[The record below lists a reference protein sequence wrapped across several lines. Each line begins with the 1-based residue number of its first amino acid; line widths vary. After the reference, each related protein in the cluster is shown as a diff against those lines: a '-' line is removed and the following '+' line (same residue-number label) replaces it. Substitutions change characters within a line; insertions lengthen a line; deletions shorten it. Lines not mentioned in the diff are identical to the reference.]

1 MWRPELSPQ
10 RRLMP
15 NDIETADSPAARSHP
30 LFVVGIGASAGGIKP
45 LTEFFSRVAPDGNMA
60 YVVILHLSPQF
71 ESNLS
76 SVLQSRTSIPVT
88 QVNSAVTVEPNH
100 VYVIPPSK
108 NLVMD
113 DGLIRPIE
121 LEPPRGAHT
130 IDLCF
135 RTLADAYGKNAIAIL
150 LSGTGADGT
159 LGVGRVKEEGGF
171 VIAQD
176 PAEAEYADMPR
187 NAISAG
193 VVDLILPVS
202 EMAAKVLALRNSAA
216 RLQITPEPEEVR
228 TADDDE
234 MALREVLTIL
244 RLRTGNDFTHYKRP
258 TLLRRIARRMQ
269 VNDLPDPNAYVEFIH
284 THPDEIPA
292 LLRDLLITVTNFFRD
307 ADAFELLEKEVIPSL
322 FAGKGPNDQVRV
334 WSAGC
339 ASGEEAYSLAM
350 LLVEYAEQLS
360 DPPRIQVFATDI
372 DEHAITEARDCH
384 YPLTISI
391 DVSPERLRRF
401 FTRSGDHYQVKKELR
416 ETVLFAV
423 HNVIRD
429 PPFSRLDL
437 ISCRNFL
444 IYLNRSMQ
452 ERVLEIFHFA
462 LRPNGYLFLG
472 ASESAEKTPVEF
484 IPIDKKR
491 RIFKRRENGG
501 RAQPAPTLFSGGR
514 WPLRL
519 PESRGDGEKLISGGQ
534 LHQQVVEQF
543 APPSVLVDENYDV
556 VHLSTHAARYLLISG
571 GEPTHN
577 LLKLVLPDL
586 RLDLRSALLE
596 ARSREVPD
604 GTLSRQIST
613 RIDGKVRNVR
623 IGVRAVRPH
632 PDESQLFFLVTFEE
646 SSDLI
651 AEDQSTTAVSK
662 SGMETAHKLEEE
674 LQRTKEQLRIT
685 IEQYETSTEELRAS
699 NEELQAINEELR
711 SATEELESSKE
722 ELQSINEELTTVNQ
736 EYKDKI
742 EEVGRINS
750 DLQNLMAAIEIGTMF
765 LDRALQIKRYTPQIQ
780 QLFNVTP
787 LDIGRPLRHFT
798 HQLDYP
804 NLTDDAE
811 EVLRSLRTI
820 EREVHSHDDRWYLA
834 RLLPYRTIEDITNRR
849 REEEQLLRR
858 TAELEQRA
866 EILNMEPAFI
876 LDSDRRITMWSSRCE
891 STYGYSADEAIGKN
905 AHELLK
911 TVFPQTRAEVDVQ
924 LQRTSQ
930 WEGELIHTIKSG
942 AQIVVA
948 SHWILHRDDNRP
960 ASILEMNI
968 DVTARRRAEEALREA
983 DRNTD
988 RFLATLA
995 HELRNPLGAIRN
1007 GLALMRR
1014 AGRDSAAASRAS
1026 EIVERQVGSLTRL
1039 VDDLVDVERLRHG
1052 QIKLQK
1058 SRIELRSV
1066 INAAVEMSQP
1076 RIEDGR
1082 HHLKVTTPP
1091 QAVEFEGDL
1100 TRLAQV
1106 ISNLLDNAAKYT
1118 PKGGNIEL
1126 SGERDANQIVI
1137 KVRDSGM
1144 GIGAEMLPKL
1154 FELYAQGQPL
1164 PGNPSQGF
1172 GVGLAL
1178 VRQIV
1183 ELHGGSVSASSDG
1196 PGRGSEFVVRLPV
1209 TAPAAKVS
1217 RS

>member
-1 MWRPELSPQ
+1 
-10 RRLMP
+10 MP

-30 LFVVGIGASAGGIKP
+30 FFVVGLGASAGGVKP
-45 LTEFFSRVAPDGNMA
+45 LTEFFSRVSPDGNMA
-60 YVVILHLSPQF
+60 YVVILHLSPEH

-76 SVLQSRTSIPVT
+76 ALLQSRTSIPVT
-88 QVNSAVTVEPNH
+88 QVNSTVTVEPNH
-100 VYVIPPSK
+100 IYVIPPSK

-113 DGLIRPIE
+113 DGLIRPVD
-121 LEPPRGAHT
+121 LEPPRGVHT

-135 RTLADAYGKNAIAIL
+135 RTLAQAYGKNAIAIL

-159 LGVGRVKEEGGF
+159 LGIGRVKEEGGF

-176 PAEAEYADMPR
+176 PAEAEYGDMPR
-187 NAISAG
+187 NAINAG
-193 VVDLILPVS
+193 MVDLILPVA
-202 EMAAKVLALRNSAA
+202 EMAAKVLSLRNNAE
-216 RLQITPEPEEVR
+216 RLEFAPEPEEVR
-228 TADDDE
+228 AADGDE
-234 MALREVLTIL
+234 IALREVLTIL

-269 VNDLPDPNAYVEFIH
+269 VNELPDLNVYVEFIH
-284 THPDEIPA
+284 THPEEIPA
-292 LLRDLLITVTNFFRD
+292 LQRDLLITITNFFRD
-307 ADAFELLEKEVIPSL
+307 ADAFELLEKEVVPAL

-339 ASGEEAYSLAM
+339 ASGEEAYSLAI
-350 LLVEYAEQLS
+350 LLAEYADQLPE
-360 DPPRIQVFATDI
+360 PPRIQVFATDI
-372 DEHAITEARDCH
+372 DEHAISEARDCR
-384 YPLTISI
+384 YPATISI

-401 FTRSGDHYQVKKELR
+401 FSRTGDHYQVKKELR

-437 ISCRNFL
+437 ITCRNLL

-452 ERVLEIFHFA
+452 DRVLEIFHFA
-462 LRPNGYLFLG
+462 LRPNGFLFFG
-472 ASESAEKTPVEF
+472 ASESAETAAVDF
-484 IPIDKKR
+484 GPIDKKR
-491 RIFKRRENGG
+491 RIYKRRDSGG
-501 RAQPAPTLFSGGR
+501 RPQTAPTLFSGR
-514 WPLRL
+514 WPIRL
-519 PESRGDGEKLISGGQ
+519 PETHGEGDNVVSGGH

-556 VHLSTHAARYLLISG
+556 VHLSTHATRYLQISG
-571 GEPTHN
+571 GDPTHN

-596 ARSREVPD
+596 TKSREVPD
-604 GTLSRQIST
+604 GTHSRLITT
-613 RIDGKVRNVR
+613 RIDGKPRNVR
-623 IGVRAVRPH
+623 LGVRAVRPSA
-632 PDESQLFFLVTFEE
+632 DESRLFFLVTFEE
-646 SSDLI
+646 TSDLV
-651 AEDQSTTAVSK
+651 AEGPPSTSSR

-674 LQRTKEQLRIT
+674 LQRTKEQLRVT

-711 SATEELESSKE
+711 SATEELETSKE

-736 EYKDKI
+736 EYKEKI

-750 DLQNLMAAIEIGTMF
+750 DLQNLMAAIDIATIF

-780 QLFNVTP
+780 QLFNITP
-787 LDIGRPLRHFT
+787 LDIGRPLSHFT

-804 NLTDDAE
+804 TLSDDAE

-820 EREVHSHDDRWYLA
+820 EREVHSAGDKWYLA
-834 RLLPYRTIEDITNRR
+834 RLLPYRTIEDRIDGVVVTFVDITTRL
-849 REEEQLLRR
+849 REEAQLRQR
-858 TAELEQRA
+858 TAELEERA
-866 EILNMEPAFI
+866 EILNMAPAFI
-876 LDSDRRITMWSSRCE
+876 LDENRRITMWNSRCE
-891 STYGYSADEAIGKN
+891 STYGFSAQEAIGKN

-911 TVFPQTRAEVDVQ
+911 TVFPQTRAEVDAQ
-924 LQRTSQ
+924 LQRTRQ
-930 WEGELIHTIKSG
+930 WEGELIHTTRSG
-942 AQIVVA
+942 VQIVVA
-948 SHWILHRDDNRP
+948 SHWILHHDENRP
-960 ASILEMNI
+960 PSILEMNI
-968 DVTARRRAEEALREA
+968 DVSARRRAEEALRDA

-1007 GLALMRR
+1007 GLALVRR
-1014 AGRDSAAASRAS
+1014 AGSDSAAARRAYQ
-1026 EIVERQVGSLTRL
+1026 IVERQAGSLTRL

-1052 QIKLQK
+1052 QIRLQK

-1066 INAAVEMSQP
+1066 IDAAVEMSQP
-1076 RIEDGR
+1076 RIDEGG
-1082 HHLKVTTPP
+1082 HHLQVTTPP
-1091 QAVEFEGDL
+1091 QSVEFDGDL

-1118 PKGGNIEL
+1118 PKGGNIEV
-1126 SGERDANQIVI
+1126 SGERVANQITI

-1164 PGNPSQGF
+1164 PGRASQGF

-1183 ELHGGSVSASSDG
+1183 ELHGGSVSAASDG

-1209 TAPAAKVS
+1209 TSPAKDNKL
-1217 RS
+1217 